1 MLEAM
6 LYHVII
12 NLKTNYGPR
21 ACLHPMLCQRMHNFY
36 RSHETNILTQPISLS
51 FKMQRV
57 LFAIIAINQ
66 HCIGMGYSFGVFSNQ
81 MMKLHHQYG
90 GTRVVQGECL
100 VEVFS
105 RGLVQFSPQ
114 VSNDKT
120 NPTLDCVQTFQPR
133 TIMLMPLVILNSIFG
148 LILTSLEQN
157 DWANSKEICFPKWRR

>member
-1 MLEAM
+1 
-6 LYHVII
+6 
-12 NLKTNYGPR
+12 
-21 ACLHPMLCQRMHNFY
+21 
-36 RSHETNILTQPISLS
+36 
-51 FKMQRV
+51 
-57 LFAIIAINQ
+57 
-66 HCIGMGYSFGVFSNQ
+66 MGYSFEVFSNQ
-81 MMKLHHQYG
+81 MMKHHHQYG
-90 GTRVVQGECL
+90 GTRVVQGEWL

-157 DWANSKEICFPKWRR
+157 DSAN

>member
-1 MLEAM
+1 MHEAM
-6 LYHVII
+6 LYHDVIK
-12 NLKTNYGPR
+12 NLKTNHDPR
-21 ACLHPMLCQRMHNFY
+21 ASLHPLLCQRMHNFN

-51 FKMQRV
+51 FKMQLV
-57 LFAIIAINQ
+57 LFAIMAISQ
-66 HCIGMGYSFGVFSNQ
+66 HCIGMGYSFEVFSNQ
-81 MMKLHHQYG
+81 MMKDHHQYG
-90 GTRVVQGECL
+90 GTRVVQGEWL
-100 VEVFS
+100 LEVFS

-157 DWANSKEICFPKWRR
+157 DSAN